1 MSTFHQD
8 TTVVLAKAY
17 DYRVRAIG
25 VGGASQWSN
34 IATATSPSTWDRT
47 PPTVSILTPAYGAT
61 VSGTVTISAQATDN
75 VAVQYLEI
83 SYWNQ
88 YLGQQIILG
97 SVNNAGSLSVNWNTS
112 GLTPAAYTVS
122 AYAYDAIGNWKQ
134 TDIIVNV
141 AATAKTLRSTAIGLS
156 GNVVSGKANIV
167 GYVTIRDATGK
178 ALSNVKVTAEWTLP
192 DGSVKRLT
200 AYTDS
205 LGRARFTVTGIRGT
219 YTLTVINATKTGYTF
234 DKASSILVKS
244 ITK

>member
-8 TTVVLAKAY
+8 TTVALSTAY

-34 IATATSPSTWDRT
+34 IATATSPSTWDTT
-47 PPTVSILTPAYGAT
+47 PPTVSILTPANGAT

-83 SYWNQ
+83 SFWNQ
-88 YLGQQIILG
+88 YLGQKIILG

-134 TDIIVNV
+134 TDITVNV
-141 AATAKTLRSTAIGLS
+141 ATAAKPMRSTAIGLS
-156 GNVVSGKANIV
+156 GSVVNGKANIV

-178 ALSNVKVTAEWTLP
+178 ALSNVKVTAQWTLP

-205 LGRARFTVTGIRGT
+205 LGRARFTVSGVRGT
-219 YTLTVINATKTGYTF
+219 YTLTVINATKTGYSF